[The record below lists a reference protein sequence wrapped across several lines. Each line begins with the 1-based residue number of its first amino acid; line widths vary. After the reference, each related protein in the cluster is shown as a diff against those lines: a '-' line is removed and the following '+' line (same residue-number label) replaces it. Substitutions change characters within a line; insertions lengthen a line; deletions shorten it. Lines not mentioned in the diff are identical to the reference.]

1 MLIFCLNSVRVS
13 NFINIY
19 YFDHDCITKHTY
31 TTMCGDIFAVRW
43 AKYHHADVKVRT
55 WRSWNGKGGAND
67 VGKGVQPRPSGAIS
81 SWPSPLRSLLKCTWG
96 ETPAI
101 CRPFFVQIQ
110 RLYLL
115 ALAHP
120 ASWLLPPATDSFPL
134 ISCFASYPLSEYRQP
149 FNFGARARYH
159 CRFHTV
165 KAGSQSWLGKWFLFV
180 RLLQ

>member
-1 MLIFCLNSVRVS
+1 MLMLKCAR
-13 NFINIY
+13 
-19 YFDHDCITKHTY
+19 DAPETE
-31 TTMCGDIFAVRW
+31 
-43 AKYHHADVKVRT
+43 
-55 WRSWNGKGGAND
+55 KGGAND

-120 ASWLLPPATDSFPL
+120 AS
-134 ISCFASYPLSEYRQP
+134 
-149 FNFGARARYH
+149 
-159 CRFHTV
+159 
-165 KAGSQSWLGKWFLFV
+165 
-180 RLLQ
+180 